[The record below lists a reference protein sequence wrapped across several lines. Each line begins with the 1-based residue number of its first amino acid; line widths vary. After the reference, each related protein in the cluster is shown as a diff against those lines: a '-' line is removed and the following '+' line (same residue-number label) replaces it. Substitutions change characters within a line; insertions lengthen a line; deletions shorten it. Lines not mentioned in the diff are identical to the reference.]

1 MADNTEPNRAANK
14 DKAEGDRSTA
24 EQDYDRTSEEG
35 AGGITN
41 RPLDE
46 EIENQEAVPDRGH
59 RKDEER

>member
-1 MADNTEPNRAANK
+1 MADNTTPNRAANK
-14 DKAEGDRSTA
+14 DKAEGDRSNPEA
-24 EQDYDRTSEEG
+24 NYDRTSGE
-35 AGGITN
+35 GGITN